1 MNEYLETRGDRQ
13 PSWMSILKQIVL
25 SRQPSWMNISRQLET
40 AFVDEYLQKAFMD
53 EYFETSG
60 DSLRG

>member
-1 MNEYLETRGDRQ
+1 VDEYLET
-13 PSWMSILKQIVL
+13 IVL
-25 SRQPSWMNISRQLET
+25 WRQPSWMNISRHLET

-60 DSLRG
+60 DNLRG